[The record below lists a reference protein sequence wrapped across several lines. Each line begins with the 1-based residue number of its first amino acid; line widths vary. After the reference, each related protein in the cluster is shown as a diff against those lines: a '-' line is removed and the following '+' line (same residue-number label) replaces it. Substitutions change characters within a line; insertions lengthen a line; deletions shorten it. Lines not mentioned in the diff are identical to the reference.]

1 MDHSREK
8 DFTPRKPLQRVTLRD
23 VARRAAVSVG
33 TASKVL
39 SAPDSYTRVSA
50 ACRTRIV
57 DAARDLGY
65 TPSFFAKSLREGRR
79 ARVLGLV
86 STESPLRAYDNDQ
99 TIYDAHFWAPLRE
112 GLISAAHAAG
122 MFLAP
127 IYAADGVSAPL
138 TARAALLEG
147 RIDALML
154 LGFGKRGPEN
164 PSLFTGLSA
173 PVVTIEWPDNAGL
186 PSICLDDAAGACAAL
201 DHFAAHGHRAIAWF
215 SHPREANRWALRRS
229 DAVAEHAARLGMTVQ
244 ALEVPLDAPIGGRR
258 IDVARDAVLA
268 ARGLFAKATAA
279 LCYDET
285 YAAGLYAAA
294 AQLGWA
300 IPARLSVIAFD
311 DVYAYRFSPPLTAL
325 HPPFF
330 AAGTMAVELAVS
342 GLADPQAW
350 RAQPKVERMDPW
362 RLVTRGSVGRAGG

>member
-23 VARRAAVSVG
+23 VARQAAVSVG

-39 SAPDSYTRVSA
+39 SAPTSYTRVSA

-65 TPSFFAKSLREGRR
+65 VPSFFAKSLREGRR

-86 STESPLRAYDNDQ
+86 STETPLRAYDNDQ
-99 TIYDAHFWAPLRE
+99 VIYDAHFWAPLRE

-122 MFLAP
+122 MYLAP
-127 IYAADGVSAPL
+127 VYAADGVSAPL
-138 TARAALLEG
+138 AARAALLEG

-164 PSLFTGLSA
+164 PALFTGLSA

-186 PSICLDDAAGACAAL
+186 PSICLDDAAGAGAAL
-201 DHFAAHGHRAIAWF
+201 ELFAAHGHRAIAWF
-215 SHPREANRWALRRS
+215 GHPRDANRWALRRS
-229 DAVAEHAARLGMTVQ
+229 DAVAEHAARLGLTVQ

-258 IDVARDAVLA
+258 IDAARDAALA
-268 ARGLFAKATAA
+268 ARALLAKTTAV

-294 AQLGWA
+294 AALGWA

-350 RAQPKVERMDPW
+350 RAQPKLQRMDPW